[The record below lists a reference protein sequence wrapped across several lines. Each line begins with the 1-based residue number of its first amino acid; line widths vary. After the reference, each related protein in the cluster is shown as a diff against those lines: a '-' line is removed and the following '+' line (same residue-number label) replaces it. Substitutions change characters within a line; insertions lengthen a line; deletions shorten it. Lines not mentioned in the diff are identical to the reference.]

1 MRYFHASLAALSIF
15 VLAAGAQ
22 AEEPKA
28 GQLLDLELLFA
39 DVGPA
44 GGSGEMTAAK
54 ILELEKQGKLD
65 SLTRV
70 KLSVVEN
77 VPGMVQYGDTV
88 SLVTGRTDG
97 FPGRGGQ
104 AAFSRQNVGTM
115 VSATAR
121 VEADGSIIIELN
133 AERSGLVKPKPA
145 AEGDAQAEPQK
156 ISQLT
161 SRTTVRVASG
171 KPVIVGGQQSATGNE
186 SVHSYMVLTASFAE
200 GAKAAA
206 APQAD
211 ARPVAILKVFSL
223 SHARATD
230 VLKAIRPILEDEP
243 IVLAADERTNSVI
256 AQATNRHLEKAE
268 ALIQRLDEK

>member
-1 MRYFHASLAALSIF
+1 MRYVHAFLAALSIF
-15 VLAAGAQ
+15 VLAAGAL

-44 GGSGEMTAAK
+44 AGSGEMTAAK
-54 ILELEKQGKLD
+54 IMELEKQGKLD

-88 SLVTGRTDG
+88 SIVTGRVEG
-97 FPGRGGQ
+97 FPGRGQ
-104 AAFSRQNVGTM
+104 QSAFSRQNVGTM

-145 AEGDAQAEPQK
+145 AEGDAQAEPPK

-186 SVHSYMVLTASFAE
+186 SVHSYMVLTASVAG

-206 APQAD
+206 APRAD
-211 ARPVAILKVFSL
+211 ARQVAVIKVFTL
-223 SHARATD
+223 VHARASD
-230 VLKAIRPILEDEP
+230 VIKAIRPILEGQP

-256 AQATNRHLEKAE
+256 AHATDEHLEIAA
-268 ALIQRLDEK
+268 ALIQRLDQQ